1 LERPFVEVQIAGN
14 LAATA
19 GLRRDDGSGAPPI
32 IVEDRVAAQ
41 SVACDF
47 LDPWRDPDAGVA
59 LAGRK
64 NEACEIAEA
73 RHIATILVARP
84 RVLRAGGQ
92 WPDFAC
98 PFCADAVLAD
108 PDDRAVDDRIF
119 EIRVTV

>member
-1 LERPFVEVQIAGN
+1 MERPFVEVQIAGN

-47 LDPWRDPDAGVA
+47 LDPLRDPGAGVA

-64 NEACEIAEA
+64 NDACEIVES
-73 RHIATILVARP
+73 HCDGL
-84 RVLRAGGQ
+84 GGQ
-92 WPDFAC
+92 A
-98 PFCADAVLAD
+98 ARSS
-108 PDDRAVDDRIF
+108 DRTF
-119 EIRVTV
+119 FTE

>member
-64 NEACEIAEA
+64 NEACEIAE
-73 RHIATILVARP
+73 
-84 RVLRAGGQ
+84 
-92 WPDFAC
+92 
-98 PFCADAVLAD
+98 
-108 PDDRAVDDRIF
+108 
-119 EIRVTV
+119 RVTLRRSWWSGHAFFGPDVLHRIGKLYRESLIQG